1 MKRYYLCPVIGSGT
15 IGDPYRAGVSG
26 RGGSYVAVIPTGPD
40 GRPLFPWALAL
51 VAATDHRPLTGD
63 ASLGPLPD
71 VSLDLRMSAM
81 SQSAKAALDA
91 ALAKFGVDLTLLV
104 QNDGYREFVRSLGQA
119 LDAGFVE
126 TNFDVAE

>member
-1 MKRYYLCPVIGSGT
+1 MKRYYLCPVIGSGSIADT
-15 IGDPYRAGVSG
+15 YRAGVSG
-26 RGGSYVAVIPTGPD
+26 HGGNYVAVIPTGPD

-51 VAATDHRPLTGD
+51 VAAADHRPLTRD
-63 ASLGPLPD
+63 ATLGPLPD
-71 VSLDLRMSAM
+71 VSLDIRMSAL

-91 ALAKFGVDLTLLV
+91 ALAKFGVDPAALV

-126 TNFDVAE
+126 TNFDVSD